1 MSDEFV
7 TVLPIARGYR
17 KYVLG
22 ILTLVFT
29 LNFIDRALVIL
40 LLQSIKEDLHLS
52 DTQLGFLSGIAFAL
66 FYTVLGLPVAR
77 WADRGNRATITA
89 IAIGLW
95 GLTVMACVLI
105 TNFSQLLAARICAAV
120 GESGCMPPTYSLLG
134 DYFPQ
139 PAERTRAMATY
150 WLANPLSGLIGFVA
164 GGWLNQALGW
174 RMTFFVLGLPALLVA
189 VLVKVTVRE
198 PRQSAVRAPVTR
210 QSVAGMSDVLHS
222 LWRQKSA
229 RHLCA
234 AIVLFFTMG
243 QGLGQWFGAFMIR
256 SHGMS
261 TAELGLWLGL
271 SFGIGGVIGVLG
283 GGYIAGRWFGSNERA
298 QMRLTAVMVGLLL
311 PCSAAFLLIPE
322 KRWAL
327 IALVPWALVLNFFFG
342 PAFALLQRLV
352 ADEMRATTV
361 AVVMLLANLIGMGV
375 GPQIVG
381 VLSDAFRPSFGSDSL
396 RYAML
401 TVSLVALWS
410 AYHFWKVGGTV
421 REDIRERAP
430 VLGS

>member
-1 MSDEFV
+1 MSDELV
-7 TVLPIARGYR
+7 TALPGAGVYE

-22 ILTLVFT
+22 LLTLVFT
-29 LNFIDRALVIL
+29 LNFVDRALVIL

-52 DTQLGFLSGIAFAL
+52 DTQLGFLSGIAFAV

-77 WADRGNRATITA
+77 WADRGNRATITS

-134 DYFPQ
+134 DYFPL
-139 PAERTRAMATY
+139 PAERTRAMGTY

-164 GGWLNQALGW
+164 GGWLNQTLGW

-189 VLVKVTVRE
+189 ALVKVTVRE
-198 PRQSAVRAPVTR
+198 PRQSTGAAPLTR
-210 QSVAGMSDVLHS
+210 RSVSGMTDVLRCM
-222 LWRQKSA
+222 WRQKSS
-229 RHLCA
+229 RHLCV

-256 SHGMS
+256 THGMS

-271 SFGIGGVIGVLG
+271 SFGVGGMIGVLG

-311 PCSAAFLLIPE
+311 PCSAAFLLTPA

-381 VLSDAFRPSFGSDSL
+381 VLSDGLRPSFGSDSL

-401 TVSLVALWS
+401 SVSLVALWS

-421 REDIRERAP
+421 KEDIRERAP
-430 VLGS
+430 L

>member
-1 MSDEFV
+1 MSAELR
-7 TVLPIARGYR
+7 TALPGEGRYR

-29 LNFIDRALVIL
+29 LNFVDRALVIL
-40 LLQSIKEDLHLS
+40 LLQSIKDDLHLS
-52 DTQLGFLSGIAFAL
+52 DTQLGFLSGIAFAV
-66 FYTVLGLPVAR
+66 FYTVIGLPVAR
-77 WADRGNRATITA
+77 WADRGNRVAITS

-134 DYFPQ
+134 DYFPL
-139 PAERTRAMATY
+139 AGERTRAMGTY

-174 RMTFFVLGLPALLVA
+174 RMTFFVLGVPALLVA
-189 VLVKVTVRE
+189 ALVKLSVRE
-198 PRQSAVRAPVTR
+198 PRQSTGPATVTSP
-210 QSVAGMSDVLHS
+210 SVSGMTDVMRCM
-222 LWRQKSA
+222 WRHKSA
-229 RHLCA
+229 RHLCV
-234 AIVLFFTMG
+234 AIVLFFTIG

-256 SHGMS
+256 THGMS

-271 SFGIGGVIGVLG
+271 SFGIGGAIGVLG

-298 QMRLTAVMVGLLL
+298 QMRLTAVMVALLF

-352 ADEMRATTV
+352 ADEMRATSV
-361 AVVMLLANLIGMGV
+361 AVVMLLANLIGMGI

-381 VLSDAFRPSFGSDSL
+381 VLSDGLRPMFGSDAL

-401 TVSLVALWS
+401 SVSLVALWS
-410 AYHFWKVGGTV
+410 AYHFWKVGETV
-421 REDIRERAP
+421 REDIRERVPA
-430 VLGS
+430 